1 MDNSLIINSYFVQT
15 KHFVL
20 TLHLCLSN
28 KRKRH
33 FCPQNKMFYLVI
45 CPFTKNYHGVVISL
59 PGRGNNITTRLVII
73 LPRSG
78 NSVIAYYLVL

>member
-33 FCPQNKMFYLVI
+33 FCPQNKMFLP
-45 CPFTKNYHGVVISL
+45 CNMTFTKNYHGVVISL
-59 PGRGNNITTRLVII
+59 PSRGNNITTRLVII

>member
-20 TLHLCLSN
+20 TFIYAFQTNEKDISAPKTRC
-28 KRKRH
+28 
-33 FCPQNKMFYLVI
+33 FYLVI
-45 CPFTKNYHGVVISL
+45 CPFTKNYRYVVISL